1 MLQVRRAIALGLLI
15 ALGVESTACGTL
27 IYPERRGQRSGRID
41 PGVAV
46 MDGIGLLLFIIPGMV
61 AFAIDFS
68 TGAIYLPGSRR
79 GEVERVPFAGDDL
92 ADAMAAVEARTGLD
106 VAAHG
111 DDAWV
116 APLADASAA
125 RGSLVALA
133 ADPAAELPSG
143 ARRLAEIR

>member
-1 MLQVRRAIALGLLI
+1 MRSLRRELALALLV
-15 ALGVESTACGTL
+15 ALGVESSACGTL

-68 TGAIYLPGSRR
+68 TGAIYLPSGRR

-92 ADAMAAVEARTGLD
+92 AGALAAVEARTGVD
-106 VAAHG
+106 VAEHHG
-111 DDAWV
+111 DAWV
-116 APLADASAA
+116 VPLEDADAA
-125 RGSLVALA
+125 RGALA
-133 ADPAAELPSG
+133 ALASDPTAALPAG
-143 ARRLAEIR
+143 ARRWEKVR